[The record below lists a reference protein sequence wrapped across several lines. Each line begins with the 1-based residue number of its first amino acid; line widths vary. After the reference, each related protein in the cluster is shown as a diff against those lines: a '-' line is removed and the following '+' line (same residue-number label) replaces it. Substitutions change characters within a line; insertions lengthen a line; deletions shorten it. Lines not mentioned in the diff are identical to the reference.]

1 MPRYATSPVHTQQRL
16 LTAQIIGNDLS
27 AIQSTWYVTPERK
40 CGNVNRER
48 VPPNVKFE
56 IDDVEQ
62 PWVNGKFDYIF
73 SRYMST
79 SILDWP
85 KLVGNVFE

>member
-1 MPRYATSPVHTQQRL
+1 MPIGSVFSKHLANL
-16 LTAQIIGNDLS
+16 L
-27 AIQSTWYVTPERK
+27 
-40 CGNVNRER
+40 R

-62 PWVNGKFDYIF
+62 PWVNGQFDYIF

-79 SILDWP
+79 SIEDWP
-85 KLVGNVFE
+85 KLMGNVFEFVPTHPLAVVM

>member
-1 MPRYATSPVHTQQRL
+1 M

-27 AIQSTWYVTPERK
+27 AIQSTWYVKPEPK
-40 CGNVNRER
+40 YGNVNRRR

-62 PWVNGKFDYIF
+62 PWINGEFDYIF